1 MIEAIDL
8 GPRARIVA
16 GLTAE
21 QRSVGATLRHPLLEF
36 TMMRIGMARGA
47 AHVYEV
53 KGHDLI
59 RAPR

>member
-1 MIEAIDL
+1 MIEAVDL

-16 GLTAE
+16 GFTAE
-21 QRSVGATLRHPLLEF
+21 QRSVGAALRHPLLEF
-36 TMMRIGMARGA
+36 TMMRIGMAPGA
-47 AHVYEV
+47 AYVHEA